1 MVQGE
6 EDVSLGS
13 RLAEKKTII
22 SFAVAIII
30 LYLLFSQVDFADLL
44 YRISTVDPVLYL
56 LAFIVYYAS
65 FPLRG
70 LRWSYLLN
78 NIGIQKPL
86 SQVTE
91 IFFLSWFANCIV
103 PAKLGDI
110 YRGYLMKVNYGVS
123 GARVLSTIFVERI
136 YDVMVLVVL
145 LVLTSLITFGTHIP
159 GTIFTALAIGVLFVI
174 VLLAGFFTIAFYPKK
189 IHRIIPGRLKGMV
202 ERFSDG
208 LSLSIRFHNLPQI
221 FGLTL
226 GAWFLESGRLYLVI
240 AALGTLD
247 IGMLSPAI
255 IIFVALAA
263 ALLTALPI
271 TPAGL
276 GAVEF
281 AIVGVLLIVGVDE
294 SLAFSIAI
302 LDRLIS
308 YWSLLLFGG
317 VNYAF
322 TNKRG
327 TKKVDSQRGG

>member
-1 MVQGE
+1 M
-6 EDVSLGS
+6 
-13 RLAEKKTII
+13 
-22 SFAVAIII
+22 
-30 LYLLFSQVDFADLL
+30 
-44 YRISTVDPVLYL
+44 
-56 LAFIVYYAS
+56 
-65 FPLRG
+65 
-70 LRWSYLLN
+70 
-78 NIGIQKPL
+78 
-86 SQVTE
+86 
-91 IFFLSWFANCIV
+91 
-103 PAKLGDI
+103 
-110 YRGYLMKVNYGVS
+110 
-123 GARVLSTIFVERI
+123 
-136 YDVMVLVVL
+136 YDVMVLLIL
-145 LVLTSLITFGTHIP
+145 LVLTSLITFGTQIP
-159 GTIFTALAIGVLFVI
+159 GTISTALFIGVLLVI
-174 VLLAGFFTIAFYPKK
+174 VLLAGFFTIAFYPGK
-189 IHRIIPGRLKGMV
+189 IDRIVPGRIKGMV

-221 FGLTL
+221 LGLTL
-226 GAWFLESGRLYLVI
+226 GAWFLESGRLFFVI
-240 AALGTLD
+240 AALGALD
-247 IGMLSPAI
+247 VGMLSPAI

-327 TKKVDSQRGG
+327 KKKVDSQRGG

>member
-1 MVQGE
+1 MVKGE
-6 EDVSLGS
+6 EDISLGS

-44 YRISTVDPVLYL
+44 HRISTIDPILYF

-65 FPLRG
+65 FPIRG

-78 NIGIQKPL
+78 NIGISKPL
-86 SQVTE
+86 APVTE

-110 YRGYLMKVNYGVS
+110 YRGYLMKINYGVS
-123 GARVLSTIFVERI
+123 GARVLSTVFVERI
-136 YDVMVLVVL
+136 YDVIVLLVL

-159 GTIFTALAIGVLFVI
+159 GTISTALVIGVLLVTILLVI
-174 VLLAGFFTIAFYPKK
+174 FFAIAFYPKK
-189 IHRIIPGRLKGMV
+189 IDRIIPMRLKGMV

-208 LSLSIRFHNLPQI
+208 LSLSVKFHNLPQI

-226 GAWFLESGRLYLVI
+226 GAWFLESGRLFLVI
-240 AALGTLD
+240 AALGALD
-247 IGMLSPAI
+247 VGMLSPAI

-271 TPAGL
+271 TAGL

-281 AIVGVLLIVGVDE
+281 AIVGILIIVGVDE

-308 YWSLLLFGG
+308 YWSLLLFGC